1 MQNNYRQLFDLIVD
15 GFIQNGFEIVN
26 RDSWITTLRRWK
38 LIHDEND
45 LFSSTSD
52 IKVIESEVNVFFD
65 DIDEPTQII
74 TRFAYYNKE

>member
-1 MQNNYRQLFDLIVD
+1 MQNNYRQLFDLIVE

-38 LIHDEND
+38 VVHESED
-45 LFSSTSD
+45 L
-52 IKVIESEVNVFFD
+52 KVVESEVNVFFD
-65 DIDEPTQII
+65 DIDEPSQIV

>member
-15 GFIQNGFEIVN
+15 GFIQNGFEVVN

-38 LIHDEND
+38 LSTEFVD
-45 LFSSTSD
+45 LK
-52 IKVIESEVNVFFD
+52 IIESEVNIFFD
-65 DIDEPTQII
+65 DIDEPTQIV